1 MHGSSIHLACASFIL
16 CALAVLGVCRGCRR
30 LDGNPGL
37 RLVGN
42 AFPQTAFANS
52 IYLCVP
58 PPPMTTTMP
67 RAQHTHMCVGVRSLC
82 SCTLVPTTARYPGL
96 PTGDRQLVAAPMAPP
111 CSRMCQFLPPTSTAP
126 QQRVGA
132 SSVLSCTLFPM
143 HGWGHM
149 VPSSSPICSDVT
161 GGGVH
166 VILCQPACV
175 GEQLFLLPGVP
186 RLSPLHAVIC
196 PFL

>member
-1 MHGSSIHLACASFIL
+1 MHGSSIHLVCASFHL
-16 CALAVLGVCRGCRR
+16 FVLVLLGVCRGCRR

-37 RLVGN
+37 HLVGN
-42 AFPQTAFANS
+42 AFPQNAFVQAE
-52 IYLCVP
+52 YLCVP

-111 CSRMCQFLPPTSTAP
+111 CSRMCHLLSPTSTAR

-132 SSVLSCTLFPM
+132 SSVLQPCTLFPM
-143 HGWGHM
+143 H
-149 VPSSSPICSDVT
+149 D
-161 GGGVH
+161 
-166 VILCQPACV
+166 
-175 GEQLFLLPGVP
+175 
-186 RLSPLHAVIC
+186 
-196 PFL
+196 